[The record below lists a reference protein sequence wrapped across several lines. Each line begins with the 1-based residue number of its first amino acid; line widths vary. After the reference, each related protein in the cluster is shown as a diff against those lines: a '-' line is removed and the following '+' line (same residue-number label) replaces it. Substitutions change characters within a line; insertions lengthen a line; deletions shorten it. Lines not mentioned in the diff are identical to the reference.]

1 MIQPSVSLCMVWS
14 NAFVDPQCFDWSEQK
29 RVFSSP
35 KSHLFNRA
43 MGLPKHERNGSTPKL
58 PTAFFL
64 RLLPGKEVWPHR
76 TDRTRRSQRWR
87 KQVRQNHR
95 PKPGRWGPFDWS
107 QCSLPVKCVTTRGLE
122 VVTLFVEDEPKNGYN
137 LPVCAPKNLE
147 WSARSGELF
156 FWGLEWNEMVN
167 CSAKKNVYISMS
179 LSHL

>member
-1 MIQPSVSLCMVWS
+1 MLLLILNVLTEVNKKECFLLQKITCSTEQWGFPNMKGMVLHQGFPPHFF
-14 NAFVDPQCFDWSEQK
+14 FVYYQE
-29 RVFSSP
+29 R
-35 KSHLFNRA
+35 KSDRTW
-43 MGLPKHERNGSTPKL
+43 RD
-58 PTAFFL
+58 
-64 RLLPGKEVWPHR
+64 

-107 QCSLPVKCVTTRGLE
+107 LCSQPVKCVTTRDLE
-122 VVTLFVEDEPKNGYN
+122 VVTLFVEDEPTNGYN